1 MYQCP
6 FVPTDPNLNVK
17 TLMSLLSTVS
27 VDTLKPCL
35 LIPFSKSR
43 EIQQKIKTEGDQRQ
57 TLIQWYLDCSP
68 FADFTDLAGRLYFL
82 KETSA
87 LDQVK
92 RYALTVPGMSYV
104 CISSV
109 CVKVFND
116 WQN

>member
-27 VDTLKPCL
+27 VNILGYCL
-35 LIPFSKSR
+35 EIPFSKR
-43 EIQQKIKTEGDQRQ
+43 TEIQQKIKTEGDQRQ
-57 TLIQWYLDCSP
+57 TLVQWYLDYSP
-68 FADFTDLAGRLYFL
+68 IADFTDLAGMLYYL
-82 KETSA
+82 EETSA

-92 RYALTVPGMSYV
+92 RYVQTVPGMSYNIIV

-109 CVKVFND
+109 CEGV
-116 WQN
+116 

>member
-27 VDTLKPCL
+27 VDRLKECL
-35 LIPFSKSR
+35 QIPDSKRR
-43 EIQQKIKTEGDQRQ
+43 EIQQKSKTEEDKK
-57 TLIQWYLDCSP
+57 LIQWYLDYSP
-68 FADFTDLAGRLYFL
+68 FADFTDLAGELYYL
-82 KETSA
+82 EETSA

-92 RYALTVPGMSYV
+92 RYVQTVPGMSYIV

-109 CVKVFND
+109 CEGV
-116 WQN
+116 

>member
-17 TLMSLLSTVS
+17 TLMSLLSTVRGNNL
-27 VDTLKPCL
+27 DECL
-35 LIPFSKSR
+35 LIPLSKRR
-43 EIQQKIKTEGDQRQ
+43 EIQQRSKTEGYQRQ
-57 TLIQWYLDCSP
+57 TLVQWYLDYSP
-68 FADFTDLAGRLYFL
+68 IADFTDLAGMLYSL

-92 RYALTVPGMSYV
+92 RYVQTVPGMSYNV

-109 CVKVFND
+109 CEGV
-116 WQN
+116 

>member
-27 VDTLKPCL
+27 VDSLKLCL
-35 LIPFSKSR
+35 LIPPSKSM
-43 EIQQKIKTEGDQRQ
+43 EIQQKIKAEGDQRQ

-68 FADFTDLAGRLYFL
+68 IADFTGLAGMLYYWE
-82 KETSA
+82 ETSA

-92 RYALTVPGMSYV
+92 RYVQTVPGMSYNV

-109 CVKVFND
+109 CEGV
-116 WQN
+116 

>member
-27 VDTLKPCL
+27 VDRLKQCL
-35 LIPFSKSR
+35 QIPLSERMEIHQKSKT
-43 EIQQKIKTEGDQRQ
+43 QGDQRPS
-57 TLIQWYLDCSP
+57 LVQWYLDYSP
-68 FADFTDLAGRLYFL
+68 FADFTDLAGRLYYWE
-82 KETSA
+82 ETSA

-92 RYALTVPGMSYV
+92 RYVQTVPGMRYNV

-109 CVKVFND
+109 CESV
-116 WQN
+116 